1 MAMLD
6 ELFKR
11 RQSVAFSRLSL
22 SLLRLSLSLLRLFSQ
37 LSFLFPLLL
46 CLEKK
51 CFVVRGAVFAHLCS

>member
-6 ELFKR
+6 ELSKR
-11 RQSVAFSRLSL
+11 RQSVAFS
-22 SLLRLSLSLLRLFSQ
+22 RLSLSLLRLFSQ

-51 CFVVRGAVFAHLCS
+51 RFIVRGAVFAHLCS